1 MLSLPVEIGGVGP
14 RDAAGSLLTLMAVPA
29 VQLGTFLLCARAL
42 PIEDFAALVVFQA
55 SAAILVEIAGLG
67 MSEVLVRNVARDK
80 GSYGQSLLDCLLV
93 MAPSIVA
100 AAGLNALVQQLSFDA
115 GGLVMLGALFGAAEI
130 ASQRLLMLWEQVAI
144 AHGAVVPANRV
155 RLCPALLR
163 IACVG
168 ALVLMG
174 SATLPWTVA
183 AFAGSGLAA
192 AAMVSIWG
200 VRRFG
205 PPSGRV
211 RFDKATDGIPFAL
224 NQVLRAA
231 QFNFDRLV
239 LQLVL
244 GPAQVAAYAA
254 AMKFVQVGGLPVVAM
269 SRIWYP
275 HMFAAG
281 AGSMTELRALAT
293 KLVVPVLFASTVS
306 AFCLVALAP
315 LLPLILGAEFGPS
328 VLLLQ
333 IAAPVLV
340 ISASGYVGGD
350 MLTGSNRQYL
360 RVILF
365 AGAVTA
371 QAVAVALL
379 AEGAGEYGAVA
390 SLYLSASLFAIG
402 CWLAGAARAAG
413 REAAMAD

>member
-1 MLSLPVEIGGVGP
+1 MRSLPAEVGGLRLRSVAD
-14 RDAAGSLLTLMAVPA
+14 RLLTLMAVPV
-29 VQLGTFLLCARAL
+29 VQLGTFLLCAWAL
-42 PIEDFAALVVFQA
+42 PIEHFAALVVFQA

-93 MAPSIVA
+93 MAPSIVV
-100 AAGLNALVQQLSFDA
+100 AAGLNALVQQLSFEARD
-115 GGLVMLGALFGAAEI
+115 LILLGALFGAAEI
-130 ASQRLLMLWEQVAI
+130 ASQRMLMLWEQVAI

-155 RLCPALLR
+155 RLFPALLR
-163 IACVG
+163 LSSVA
-168 ALVLMG
+168 ALYVAG
-174 SATLPWTVA
+174 SATLPGIVA
-183 AFAGSGLAA
+183 TYAGSGLFAA
-192 AAMVSIWG
+192 AVVAIWG
-200 VRRFG
+200 VWRFG

-211 RFDKATDGIPFAL
+211 RFGRATDGIPFAL
-224 NQVLRAA
+224 NQVLRAV

-254 AMKFVQVGGLPVVAM
+254 AMKFVQVGGLPVAAM

-281 AGSMTELRALAT
+281 AGSMIDLRALAT

-315 LLPLILGAEFGPS
+315 VLPLILGAEFGPS

-340 ISASGYVGGD
+340 IAALGYVGGD
-350 MLTGSNRQYL
+350 MLTGSDRQYL

-379 AEGAGEYGAVA
+379 AEAAGEFGAVA

-402 CWLAGAARAAG
+402 CWLAGAARPAG